1 MGPCVLPARETLRLS
16 GKTYDWGQGGR
27 QTSKV
32 LPIALSLHTPS
43 NAPGD
48 EQIEEDLVR
57 SLRRSWVK
65 REILADPCRLLG
77 YGKGGCGFPRG

>member
-65 REILADPCRLLG
+65 RDLT
-77 YGKGGCGFPRG
+77 